1 MKFFVWF
8 FALTLF
14 VSCTSSSNDSEN
26 AALVDELTK
35 IEHIDELHSVLDK
48 LGDATTKLNSESGN
62 FEVTFPVGQ
71 MPKKDTI
78 EFTFKKPIQLHRDF
92 IAVKDKTHANQ
103 SYAVAH
109 ARIEGVS
116 TPEEID
122 ALFSAYLNYL
132 LMQDPAQLDAEY
144 MGNEDIMKGTL
155 YYLEEDKSHLMLEFR
170 LIFTN
175 NTFYVLEVKSLNSRT
190 RNAAKRQFLDSFV
203 VLGG

>member
-8 FALTLF
+8 FVLTLF
-14 VSCTSSSNDSEN
+14 VSCTSNSTDLETD
-26 AALVDELTK
+26 ALVDELTK
-35 IEHIDELHSVLDK
+35 IEHIDDLDGVLDK
-48 LGDATTKLNSESGN
+48 IGDATTKLNSESGN
-62 FEVTFPVGQ
+62 FEVTFPVGK

-92 IAVKDKTHANQ
+92 IAINDKTHSNQ
-103 SYAVAH
+103 RYAVAH
-109 ARIEGVS
+109 ARIEGVR

-122 ALFSAYLNYL
+122 ALFSAYLNNL

-144 MGNEDIMKGTL
+144 IDNQDAMKGTL
-155 YYLEEDKSHLMLEFR
+155 YYLEEDQSHLMLEFR

-175 NTFYVLEVKSLNSRT
+175 NTFYVLEVLSLNT
-190 RNAAKRQFLDSFV
+190 HARNAAKRQFLDSFV